1 MTNVY
6 FFATKEDLP
15 PILDFLIGQ
24 GCQIFD
30 TQSEINDEVKQ
41 FYSPVEVLSFKSLQ
55 GYNSTN
61 LRVWYPPGKG
71 KVLFNKIELSPPK
84 FKLGDFYY
92 VTQGWGLFDIN
103 IDGVWEQKKTLGP
116 STFGVNSEKRALGW
130 QEAYL
135 DTLGS
140 VSDWDWALNRKLM
153 NAVRYHINKR
163 LSVEKNASRSVLPGA
178 LRLRKAGYKF
188 VG

>member
-15 PILDFLIGQ
+15 PILEFLIEQ

-30 TQSEINDEVKQ
+30 TQSEINGEVRQ
-41 FYSPVEVLSFKSLQ
+41 FNSPDDVLSCKRLQ
-55 GYNSTN
+55 AYNSTN
-61 LRVWYPPGKG
+61 LRVWYPSGKG

-92 VTQGWGLFDIN
+92 ITQGWGLFSIN
-103 IDGVWEQKKTLGP
+103 IDGGWRQKKTLGP

-130 QEAYL
+130 QETCL
-135 DTLGS
+135 DTLGL
-140 VSDWDWALNRKLM
+140 VSDWDWAQNRKLM
-153 NAVRYHINKR
+153 SAVRYHINKR
-163 LSVEKNASRSVLPGA
+163 LSVEKNASWSVLPGA
-178 LRLRKAGYKF
+178 INLRNAGYTL